1 MPAREEEPKWLTV
14 GQVIGFHHM
23 LIDEYRGQ
31 HGIRDRE
38 LLESALDRPRN
49 KHHYEDA
56 SLWELAAAYAY
67 GLVKNHAFH
76 DGNKRV
82 AATAIAVF
90 LDLNGAYFRV
100 DERELV
106 LMIEGAAKGEV
117 PEDRLANWI
126 AENAKIRAA

>member
-1 MPAREEEPKWLTV
+1 MPAREEEPRWLTAR
-14 GQVIGFHHM
+14 QVIAFHHM
-23 LIDEYRGQ
+23 LIGEHGGQ
-31 HGIRDRE
+31 HGLRDRG

-49 KHHYEDA
+49 KYHYEKA

-90 LDLNGAYFRV
+90 LALNGARFKA
-100 DERELV
+100 DESELV
-106 LMIEGAAKGEV
+106 LTIEGLAGGRVE
-117 PEDRLANWI
+117 EDTLASWI
-126 AENAKIRAA
+126 KANAKTEAT

>member
-1 MPAREEEPKWLTV
+1 MPAREEEPRWLTIR
-14 GQVIGFHHM
+14 QVIAFHHM
-23 LIDEYRGQ
+23 LIDEHGGQ
-31 HGIRDRE
+31 HGLRDRG

-49 KHHYEDA
+49 KYHYESP

-90 LDLNGAYFRV
+90 LALNGARFKV
-100 DERELV
+100 DESELV
-106 LMIEGAAKGEV
+106 LMIEGLAKGRVE
-117 PEDRLANWI
+117 EETLAGWI
-126 AENAKIRAA
+126 KENAKTEAT